1 MVNTEMLNARIEGS
15 GYKRAYIASELN
27 ITRQSFCSKVNNSTE
42 FLSSEVQ
49 NLCRVVG
56 IESLDEKE
64 AIFFADTVD

>member
-1 MVNTEMLNARIEGS
+1 MVNTELLNAKIEES

-27 ITRQSFCSKVNNSTE
+27 ITRQSFSSKVNNSTE

-49 NLCRVVG
+49 KLCKVLG

-64 AIFFADTVD
+64 AIFFAN

>member
-1 MVNTEMLNARIEGS
+1 MVNTKLLNAKIEES

-27 ITRQSFCSKVNNSTE
+27 ISRQSFCSKVNNSTE

-49 NLCRVVG
+49 KLCKVLR

-64 AIFFADTVD
+64 AIFFAN